1 MADRRRPAYRTRG
14 AALAV
19 IACIGLGGLSACGG
33 DAADTAREVASE
45 LPSRGEV
52 SAKACDEYRQLAAQV
67 EDLDPNVQKPQQLV
81 KLGSDL
87 QAMEQKAQALQDDG
101 QLGDLATQ
109 LANDVSQ
116 AVEKVGDAVTS
127 AKGNAQAAVQKAVQD
142 VQAAWDRFQ
151 QRAEAR
157 CGS

>member
-1 MADRRRPAYRTRG
+1 MLCVAEGEAE
-14 AALAV
+14 ALA
-19 IACIGLGGLSACGG
+19 GF
-33 DAADTAREVASE
+33 
-45 LPSRGEV
+45 
-52 SAKACDEYRQLAAQV
+52 
-67 EDLDPNVQKPQQLV
+67 
-81 KLGSDL
+81 GSDL